1 MTPLEHALDYA
12 RRGWRVFPCN
22 PTPRR
27 DFSKVPLIACDKD
40 KAGKNIP
47 GTGWKER
54 ATTDEAQIRE
64 WWARW
69 PGALIGVPMGPE
81 SGVWAIDPDGVKEEG
96 DPDGMAAWENIASQ
110 HPPIRTHTHLTPNGG
125 RHLLFR
131 WRDDRPMT
139 NTERGF
145 RAHGAR
151 GINVRGEGGYV
162 IAPGSRLSD
171 GRSYEMED
179 PMDFFHFAEAPDW
192 LYAMFDATATQPAP
206 QRSANVVDFRGQRQ
220 APPDR
225 YVQTAI
231 AGECWALAQSG
242 RGERNNRL
250 NAAAFSLG
258 QLVGAG
264 LVDEDVV
271 RGELLQA
278 AASCGLIADDGERP
292 VLATIE
298 SGLSAGRLKPREV
311 PDRQEHRH
319 EMRGTGTDG
328 PAPSPQAA
336 RRQRITATPWQWVD
350 PTTIPPRRWI
360 YDKHYVRRFVS
371 GTVAPG
377 GVGKS
382 SLIIAEA
389 LAISTGR
396 ALLEVPVQERA
407 NVWYWNGED
416 PREEMDRRLAA
427 ACQHYAV
434 QPQEIEGR
442 LFIDTGREV
451 PIIIAEKV
459 RDTLTVSRP
468 VIEDMEATIREN
480 DIDVVII
487 DPFVSSHSVGENDNG
502 AIDRVVKE
510 WAGIAER
517 CNCAVELVHHV
528 RKAVG
533 DHTYTVEDARGGSA
547 LIGAVRS
554 ARVLNVMSQ
563 DDADKAGIEPEHR
576 RLHFRVDN
584 GKANMAPP
592 MERAVWRKLVS
603 VGLGNGK
610 DYGLINTEDHVGV
623 VTAWEMPDTLHDVR
637 AEHIEKVVAAVR
649 ENPDY
654 RVDVQARDW
663 IGNLVAE
670 VLALDVT
677 SKADKEKVKRA
688 LAMWF
693 ASKALGKEKRQDK
706 KRELR
711 EFVVVGPGWER

>member
-1 MTPLEHALDYA
+1 MTPLDHALDYA
-12 RRGWRVFPCN
+12 ARGLAVFPCN
-22 PTPRR
+22 PSAQAGV
-27 DFSKVPLIACDKD
+27 SKRPLIEH
-40 KAGKNIP
+40 GF
-47 GTGWKER
+47 R
-54 ATTDEAQIRE
+54 AASREEDQIRA
-64 WWARW
+64 WWSHW
-69 PGALIGVPMGPE
+69 PGALIGLPMGRDN
-81 SGVWAIDPDGVKEEG
+81 GLWAIDPDVAKEPG
-96 DPDGMAAWENIASQ
+96 DADGLAAWLNISRL
-110 HPPIRTHTHLTPNGG
+110 HPPIRTHTHLTPSGG
-125 RHLLFR
+125 KHLVFR
-131 WRDDRPMT
+131 WRDDRPVT
-139 NTERGF
+139 NSERGLK
-145 RAHGAR
+145 AR
-151 GINVRGEGGYV
+151 GIHGINVRGEGGYI
-162 IAPGSRLSD
+162 IAAGSRLTD
-171 GRSYEMED
+171 GRGYDMEE
-179 PMDFFHFAEAPDW
+179 PFDFFHFAEADAW
-192 LYAMFDATATQPAP
+192 LYELLEEPAP
-206 QRSANVVDFRGQRQ
+206 EARQGPNVVDFRGQRQ

-319 EMRGTGTDG
+319 EMLRGTGTDG
-328 PAPSPQAA
+328 PAPAPQAA

-396 ALLEVPVQERA
+396 GLLDVPVQERA

-480 DIDVVII
+480 DIDVLII

-528 RKAVG
+528 RKGVG

-563 DDADKAGIEPEHR
+563 DDADKAGVEPEHR

-603 VGLGNGK
+603 VGLGNGR
-610 DYGLINTEDHVGV
+610 DYGFINTEDHVGV

-637 AEHIEKVVAAVR
+637 ADHIEKVVAAVR

-654 RVDVQARDW
+654 RADVRAGNW

-670 VLALDVT
+670 VLGLDI
-677 SKADKEKVKRA
+677 SEKAAKEKVKRA

-693 ASKALGKEKRQDK
+693 ASKALQ
-706 KRELR
+706 R
-711 EFVVVGPGWER
+711 EFRADDSRRNREYVVVGSGWKA